1 MGGGLALVAALLGGA
16 GAMAQAATDARF
28 VAAQGAASLGL
39 ALAASSVLLAVALT
53 AAGGLADRAG
63 RARLLPASCA
73 IAAVALASLAG
84 WAELAPRAA
93 AWLGFFGVKLFL
105 ALVELAFWMG
115 VDERL
120 DARQSVRV
128 VPRLAAAF
136 GAGGAG
142 SAAVAVPL
150 AQRGGPSAVLLGAAA
165 LLALAALATRAL
177 PSLRWV
183 APERAAGASA
193 ARVRTWPALADAAR
207 TLWTSALL
215 RQLALLVAAG
225 GAFAALLYLRL
236 AAEAGA
242 RHSGDHA
249 LTATLSALRSAG
261 QVVTLVTQLAVAPW
275 LLRRLGAGWALVLA
289 PLWALLSAAGIAAAP
304 GLLAVAVSSVLARGL
319 DQAIETPAHR
329 LVHGLLPAEIRGRA
343 VGAVEGLAKR
353 GGAVVAGLL
362 GAVLVAWPRAEL
374 ALLAL
379 SALGYAAFAVALARR
394 LPALAVATSA
404 PAAEAPGSA
413 TRSPTLGPRSLEAL
427 ARELA
432 GPVERARRAAE
443 LLAELARRGHVQA
456 VAPLCVAACASGQAW
471 LWREA
476 ASAVAGAPGVRL
488 PERAR
493 WPELASLSTE
503 AACAALATC
512 ALGDDRAPLALLQEA
527 EASDRAAV
535 ATVARLALG
544 HRSDP
549 ARALAELADEL
560 REGTPEGREA
570 AAELALL
577 WSTRALAMAD
587 PGLVLACAWPLVTL
601 VRRAHAAPEARPR
614 ALERLCEL
622 VEATASQ
629 RDAEAALLRAEL
641 GALALR
647 LADRRG
653 PELAEPPLAARALAL
668 LGPLARVG
676 GGRGSEELAA
686 LAAHAL
692 GDRDEE
698 ISEAAAGLLAQ
709 LGVTAMAELL
719 VVVGYGRRAARDRA
733 AAVLRALPVT
743 VPALDQ
749 LVERELTALADT
761 ALAIGALVE
770 QDAAVPAGVPLLVR
784 RLEDR
789 CREIAH
795 SVLLLVATQRRA
807 AAIAEAALLWRHAR
821 GRRDRARALAVIDA
835 TLPRTLAARLL
846 DAIDERPAL
855 DRARA
860 VAARTRGELPSQ
872 REVIARELRGAD
884 ALARRLLLEGLPGP
898 ALAEYRADLAIAAH
912 QAAVAADPHALLS
925 RLARVPEPEPI
936 VAEGSAMPSHV
947 ETVLALS
954 RVELFAE
961 LSTRQLD
968 ELARRA
974 RWQRLSAEQVVAVRG
989 QPLHALVVVESGALR
1004 CGDRQLGAGSVVDEL
1019 ALVAP
1024 APPADEVLAV
1034 EPSRI
1039 LLLDRQALE
1048 ELCDD
1053 VPGLGAALCRSL
1065 GERLRAR

>member
-1 MGGGLALVAALLGGA
+1 MAGAGLALVAVLLGGA

-28 VAAQGAASLGL
+28 VAAQGAGYLGL

-63 RARLLPASCA
+63 RARLLPVSCA
-73 IAAVALASLAG
+73 VAALALASLAG
-84 WAELAPRAA
+84 GAELAPRVA

-120 DARQSVRV
+120 DARQSVRAI
-128 VPRLAAAF
+128 PRLAAAF

-150 AQRGGPSAVLLGAAA
+150 AQRGGPGAVLLGAAG

-183 APERAAGASA
+183 ASERAAGAGA
-193 ARVRTWPALADAAR
+193 VRTWPALADAAR

-242 RHSGDHA
+242 RHLGDRE

-261 QVVTLVTQLAVAPW
+261 QVVTLAVQLALAPW

-289 PLWALLSAAGIAAAP
+289 PLWAVLSAAGIVAAP
-304 GLLAVAVSSVLARGL
+304 GLLAVAVSSIFARGL

-329 LVHGLLPAEIRGRA
+329 LVHGLLPPEIRGRA

-353 GGAVVAGLL
+353 GGALVAGLL
-362 GAVLVAWPRAEL
+362 GAAFTAWPRAEL
-374 ALLAL
+374 ALLAG
-379 SALGYAAFAVALARR
+379 SALGYAAFAFALARR

-404 PAAEAPGSA
+404 APTELPGAS

-427 ARELA
+427 ARELT
-432 GPVERARRAAE
+432 GPGERARRAAE
-443 LLAELARRGHVQA
+443 LLAELARRGHTQA
-456 VAPLCVAACASGQAW
+456 VTPLCAAACASGSDW
-471 LWREA
+471 LWRA
-476 ASAVAGAPGVRL
+476 AAGAVAGTPGVHL
-488 PERAR
+488 PERSR
-493 WPELASLSTE
+493 WPELTSLSAE

-512 ALGDDRAPLALLQEA
+512 ALGDDRAPLEVIEEA
-527 EASDRAAV
+527 QSDARPAV
-535 ATVARLALG
+535 AAVARLALVY
-544 HRSDP
+544 RSDP
-549 ARALAELADEL
+549 ALGLVHLADEL
-560 REGTPEGREA
+560 RERDPACREA

-577 WSTRALAMAD
+577 WSARALAGA
-587 PGLVLACAWPLVTL
+587 PSLVLACAWPLLAL
-601 VRRAHAAPEARPR
+601 VRREHAAPRVRPR
-614 ALERLCEL
+614 ALERLGEL
-622 VEATASQ
+622 IERTAEL
-629 RDAEAALLRAEL
+629 RDAEIALLRTEL

-653 PELAEPPLAARALAL
+653 EAQSEPALAARALLL
-668 LGPLARVG
+668 LGTLARG
-676 GGRGSEELAA
+676 GSTASGAELIA

-698 ISEAAAGLLAQ
+698 VSEAAARLLAQ
-709 LGVTAMAELL
+709 LGVSAMAELL

-749 LVERELTALADT
+749 LVERELASLDDT
-761 ALAIGALVE
+761 ALGIGALVE
-770 QDAAVPAGVPLLVR
+770 QHERSSAEFPLLVR

-795 SVLLLVATQRRA
+795 SVLLLVATQRRV
-807 AAIAEAALLWRHAR
+807 AAIAEAALQWRHAR

-835 TLPRTLAARLL
+835 TLPRALATRLL
-846 DAIDERPAL
+846 DAIDERPAAA
-855 DRARA
+855 RALA
-860 VAARTRGELPSQ
+860 VAARLRCELPSR

-884 ALARRLLLEGLPGP
+884 ALARRLLLESLPGP
-898 ALAEYRADLAIAAH
+898 ALAEYRADLGIAAQ
-912 QAAVAADPHALLS
+912 QASVAADPHALLS
-925 RLARVPEPEPI
+925 RLARAPEPEPV
-936 VAEGSAMPSHV
+936 VAEGAAMPSHV

-974 RWQRLSAEQVVAVRG
+974 RWQRLGAEQVVAVRG
-989 QPLHALVVVESGALR
+989 QPLHALIVVESGALR
-1004 CGDRQLGAGSVVDEL
+1004 CGDRQIGAGGVVDEL

-1024 APPADEVLAV
+1024 APPIDEVIAA
-1034 EPSRI
+1034 EQSRI

>member
-1 MGGGLALVAALLGGA
+1 MASAGLALVAVLLGGA

-28 VAAQGAASLGL
+28 VAAQGAGYLGL

-63 RARLLPASCA
+63 RARLLPVSCA
-73 IAAVALASLAG
+73 IAALALAALAG
-84 WAELAPRAA
+84 WAELAPRVA

-120 DARQSVRV
+120 DARQSVRA

-150 AQRGGPSAVLLGAAA
+150 AQRGGPSAVLLGAAG

-183 APERAAGASA
+183 APERVTGTRA
-193 ARVRTWPALADAAR
+193 VRTWPARADAAR
-207 TLWTSALL
+207 TLWASALL

-242 RHSGDHA
+242 KHLGDRE

-261 QVVTLVTQLAVAPW
+261 QVVTLAVQLALAPW

-289 PLWALLSAAGIAAAP
+289 PIWAVLSAAGIAAAP
-304 GLLAVAVSSVLARGL
+304 GLLAVAVSSVFARGL

-329 LVHGLLPAEIRGRA
+329 LVHGLLPSEIRGRA

-353 GGAVVAGLL
+353 GGALVAGLL
-362 GAVLVAWPRAEL
+362 GAALMAWPRAEL
-374 ALLAL
+374 ALLVG
-379 SALGYAAFAVALARR
+379 SALGYAAFAFALARR
-394 LPALAVATSA
+394 LPTLAVATSA
-404 PAAEAPGSA
+404 SAELPGAS

-427 ARELA
+427 ARELS
-432 GPVERARRAAE
+432 GPGERARRAAE
-443 LLAELARRGHVQA
+443 LLAELARRGHAQA
-456 VAPLCVAACASGQAW
+456 VAPLCAAACESGRDW
-471 LWREA
+471 LWRA
-476 ASAVAGAPGVRL
+476 AAGAVAGSPGVRL
-488 PERAR
+488 PERSR
-493 WPELASLSTE
+493 WPDLASLSAE

-512 ALGDDRAPLALLQEA
+512 ALGDDRAPLAVVEEA
-527 EASDRAAV
+527 QADARPAV
-535 ATVARLALG
+535 AAVARLALAYRG
-544 HRSDP
+544 EP
-549 ARALAELADEL
+549 ALGLVDLADEL
-560 REGTPEGREA
+560 RERDPACREA
-570 AAELALL
+570 AGELALL
-577 WSTRALAMAD
+577 WSARALASA
-587 PGLVLACAWPLVTL
+587 PSLVLACAWPLLAL
-601 VRRAHAAPEARPR
+601 VRREQAAPRVRPR

-622 VEATASQ
+622 VERTAEQ
-629 RDAEAALLRAEL
+629 RDAESALLRTEL

-653 PELAEPPLAARALAL
+653 DALAEPTLAARALVV
-668 LGPLARVG
+668 LGALARG
-676 GGRGSEELAA
+676 GGTIDGVELGA
-686 LAAHAL
+686 LATHAL

-698 ISEAAAGLLAQ
+698 VSEAAARLLSQ
-709 LGVTAMAELL
+709 LGVSAMAELL

-733 AAVLRALPVT
+733 AAVLRTLPVT
-743 VPALDQ
+743 VPALDE
-749 LVERELTALADT
+749 LVERELASLDAT
-761 ALAIGALVE
+761 ALAIGALAE
-770 QDAAVPAGVPLLVR
+770 PPEESPAELLLLVR

-795 SVLLLVATQRRA
+795 SVLLLVATQRRV
-807 AAIAEAALLWRHAR
+807 AAIAEAALQWRHAR

-835 TLPRTLAARLL
+835 TLPRALATRLL
-846 DAIDERPAL
+846 DAIDERPAMA
-855 DRARA
+855 RARA
-860 VAARTRGELPSQ
+860 VAARLRCELPSR

-884 ALARRLLLEGLPGP
+884 ALARRLLLEGLPGST
-898 ALAEYRADLAIAAH
+898 LAEYRVDLGIAAQ
-912 QAAVAADPHALLS
+912 QASVAADPHALLS
-925 RLARVPEPEPI
+925 RLARVPEPEPV
-936 VAEGSAMPSHV
+936 VAEGAVMPSHV

-954 RVELFAE
+954 RIELFAE

-974 RWQRLSAEQVVAVRG
+974 RWQRLSAEQVVAVRS
-989 QPLHALVVVESGALR
+989 QPLHALIVVESGALR
-1004 CGDRQLGAGSVVDEL
+1004 CGDRQIGAGGVVDEL

-1024 APPADEVLAV
+1024 APPVDEVIAA

-1065 GERLRAR
+1065 GERLRVR